1 MLGDFC
7 ESAQFVKCS
16 TGFVNSQKAQ
26 IFIETCAIYRSYCT
40 GTHIRESGQFVNR
53 TFFTVFLLSSTTVS
67 GFFYNNYEGTRI
79 YYIVNNL

>member
-16 TGFVNSQKAQ
+16 TRFVNSQKAQ

-53 TFFTVFLLSSTTVS
+53 TFFTVLYFCYLVQQCL
-67 GFFYNNYEGTRI
+67 GFFIIIMKELEFI
-79 YYIVNNL
+79 I